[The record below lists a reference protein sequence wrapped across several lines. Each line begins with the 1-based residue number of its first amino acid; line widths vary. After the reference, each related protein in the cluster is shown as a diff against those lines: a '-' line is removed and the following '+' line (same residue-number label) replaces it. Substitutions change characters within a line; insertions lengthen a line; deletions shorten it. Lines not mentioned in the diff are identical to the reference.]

1 MSSEIKFY
9 WELIKKRMPVM
20 AVIFVLCAGVGV
32 GLALTMPARYQASAS
47 LVVEGAALPDTLFTS
62 TVQSVASRELQAIEL
77 RLMTRAN
84 LIDIAAKH
92 QVFRD
97 ATDMSPDDVVK
108 AMREATTFSLTSG
121 GQERATVLRLSFDSS
136 DPNTAAD
143 VVNEYVT
150 YVLSADAERRRDG
163 SGQTLEFFQNRVEAL
178 SRRLSEQSAEIVAYK
193 EANNDALPEG
203 LDFRLDRQSRL
214 QERLN
219 LNARDRT
226 SLVEQRARILEA
238 GAQAGLAGGSALSP
252 QQMEVNRL
260 ETELRSKLA
269 IHDADSPTIQFLER
283 RIELLRAK
291 ELPGAPA
298 ATDSLRSLL
307 DLQLAGVDSEIRS
320 LDQDTENIE
329 AELEVLGR
337 AIERTPEVAIRLDEL
352 EREYENTQVQ
362 YNEAVRARSTAEQGV
377 DVETSARGERVALI
391 EQAAVPRRPSSPNR
405 KLIAGGGVFAGT
417 ALAAV
422 FFVLTE
428 LINSAIRRP
437 VDLTRGLGVQPLA
450 TIPYLEEETT
460 RKRRRIA
467 RILFVLFILI
477 SIPVGLWA
485 IHTYY
490 LPLDLLLENVLE
502 RVGL

>member
-20 AVIFVLCAGVGV
+20 AVIFVLCAGIGV
-32 GLALTMPARYQASAS
+32 GLALTMPPRYQASAA
-47 LVVEGAALPDTLFTS
+47 LVVEGAALPDSLFTS
-62 TVQSVASRELQAIEL
+62 TVQVAAARELQSIEL

-92 QVFRD
+92 RVFRGE
-97 ATDMSPDDVVK
+97 TGMSPDDVVR
-108 AMREATTFSLTSG
+108 AMREATTFGLTPG
-121 GQERATVLRLSFDSS
+121 GQDFATVLRLSFESE
-136 DPNTAAD
+136 DPNIAAD

-178 SRRLSEQSAEIVAYK
+178 SRRLTEQSAEIVAYK
-193 EANNDALPEG
+193 EANNDALPES

-226 SLVEQRARILEA
+226 SLTEQRARIVEA
-238 GAQAGLAGGSALSP
+238 GAQAGLAGGAAMSP
-252 QQMEVNRL
+252 QQTELNRL

-269 IHDADSPTIQFLER
+269 IYDPESPTIQFLER
-283 RIELLRAK
+283 RIELLRAD
-291 ELPGAPA
+291 EIPGVPA
-298 ATDSLRSLL
+298 ATDSVRALL

-320 LDQDTENIE
+320 IDQDSANIE
-329 AELEVLGR
+329 AELELLQK
-337 AIERTPEVAIRLDEL
+337 AIERTPQVAIRLDEL
-352 EREYENTQVQ
+352 EREYENTQTQ

-377 DVETSARGERVALI
+377 DVETSAKGERVALI

-437 VDLTRGLGVQPLA
+437 IDLTRGLGVQPLA
-450 TIPYLEEETT
+450 TIPYLEEEST
-460 RKRRRIA
+460 RRRRHIMQM
-467 RILFVLFILI
+467 LFVVAVLI
-477 SIPVGLWA
+477 TIPVGLWA

-490 LPLDLLLENVLE
+490 SPLDLLFEMIIE